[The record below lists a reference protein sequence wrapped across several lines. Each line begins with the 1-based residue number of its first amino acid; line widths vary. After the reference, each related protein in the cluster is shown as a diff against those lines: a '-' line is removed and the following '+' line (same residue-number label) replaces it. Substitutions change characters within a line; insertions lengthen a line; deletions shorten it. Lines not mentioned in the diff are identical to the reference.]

1 MSLSPCPA
9 CRAPEP
15 GLVVNAFGSPR
26 VRCASCG
33 AWLVPTEGG
42 LREED
47 PLLLPCLRAAD
58 AAVQEL
64 DSGATYSRRRRFLL
78 ERGLRG
84 SAVDDALRMLD
95 SVMPVP
101 RGELP
106 EGWVRFVETR
116 RAGGYREAAQSTRTL
131 HVRRRGRL
139 VTDAFAA
146 LVIGGYFGAVFYDAA
161 PWMGIVAGL
170 VPLGLL
176 VARLQTTRWS
186 LGPERWAI
194 PGRWFGRTI
203 DVDPKTI
210 EWISVTRERV
220 KGSDLFG
227 LTLRAEGVDH
237 VLMHPSRE
245 LSEESA
251 HGLARLL
258 EEHAGLVP
266 RRLSAKVRVERA
278 ERATEQTTAA
288 VEEETSRRT
297 DLRRDRKDERG

>member
-1 MSLSPCPA
+1 M
-9 CRAPEP
+9 
-15 GLVVNAFGSPR
+15 
-26 VRCASCG
+26 
-33 AWLVPTEGG
+33 PTEGG

-64 DSGATYSRRRRFLL
+64 DSGATYSRRRRFFL

-84 SAVDDALRMLD
+84 SAVDDALQMLD

-101 RGELP
+101 RSELP
-106 EGWVRFVETR
+106 EDGVRFVETR

-131 HVRRRGRL
+131 HVHRRGRL
-139 VTDAFAA
+139 LAELFAS
-146 LVIGGYFGAVFYDAA
+146 LVIGSYFGIAFYDAA
-161 PWMGIVAGL
+161 PWMGIAVGL
-170 VPLGLL
+170 VPLALF

-210 EWISVTRERV
+210 EWIAVTRERV
-220 KGSDLFG
+220 KGTDFFG

-237 VLMHPSRE
+237 VLVRPSRE

-278 ERATEQTTAA
+278 EEATAP
-288 VEEETSRRT
+288 EEETSRRT
-297 DLRRDRKDERG
+297 NSRRDRTDERE